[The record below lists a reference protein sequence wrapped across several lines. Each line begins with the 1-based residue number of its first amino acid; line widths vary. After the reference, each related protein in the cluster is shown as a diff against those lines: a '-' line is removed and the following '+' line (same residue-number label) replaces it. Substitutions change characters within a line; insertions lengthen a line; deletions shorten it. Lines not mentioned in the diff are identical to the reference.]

1 MPSSL
6 TLQIKPENFKFLKQT
21 QNQSLT
27 SPLTPILQSL
37 NETDKYLFGL
47 RNSENFTFTKD
58 HEYHISRGL
67 YHAITKN
74 LNNKIIQDICRLNDL
89 KAAFKEREISLV
101 DLETVLRQTTHLEDL
116 PHAIEQKGICLEDLQ
131 QILEE
136 KKLNIKDL
144 SAAFEVKKI
153 SLEDFQTALEE
164 YQIHDKELIS
174 FIILCLVEPIW
185 LPGLLPM
192 IAFCLLAPLG
202 YRCVNQNL
210 SDNENYIF
218 ENFDRLQIVKKTDN
232 NSIEFYSNLSVKE
245 NDLTKGSAEI
255 RFSFANTTPPQ
266 VNLLPITINLNFVDE
281 QEDKQFQ
288 KKLADNFKDWLLYQN
303 ELDDIPIKLADWR
316 AAQIDF
322 CMFPVSIGLL
332 IGLTAM
338 CSLIALGLTPFSPLL
353 LPPLG
358 LALGLGLAG
367 VLNTYAQIN
376 IKKEKQKI
384 QRPIYLYNDKSIQ
397 TKTLFNLPTD
407 NSSIASETKLRLKI

>member
-1 MPSSL
+1 MPHSL
-6 TLQIKPENFKFLKQT
+6 TLQINPENFKFLKQT
-21 QNQSLT
+21 QNKSLT

-37 NETDKYLFGL
+37 NETDKHLFGL

-74 LNNKIIQDICRLNDL
+74 LNNKIIEDIYRLNDL
-89 KAAFKEREISLV
+89 KTALKQKEIPV
-101 DLETVLRQTTHLEDL
+101 ADLEAALRQTINLEDL
-116 PHAIEQKGICLEDLQ
+116 PHAIEQKGICLEDLY

-136 KKLNIKDL
+136 KKLNLKDL

-164 YQIHDKELIS
+164 HQIHDKELIS

-192 IAFCLLAPLG
+192 IALCLLAPLG
-202 YRCVNQNL
+202 YRCVNENL
-210 SDNENYIF
+210 TDNENFIF
-218 ENFDRLQIVKKTDN
+218 ENRDRLHIVKKTDN

-255 RFSFANTTPPQ
+255 RFSFVNTTPPQ
-266 VNLLPITINLNFVDE
+266 VNLLPITINLNLDE
-281 QEDKQFQ
+281 EEEDKQIRE
-288 KKLADNFKDWLLYQN
+288 KLANNFKDCLLYQN
-303 ELDDIPIKLADWR
+303 ELDNIPIKLADWR

-332 IGLTAM
+332 IGLTTM

-358 LALGLGLAG
+358 LALGLALAG
-367 VLNTYAQIN
+367 VLNAYAQIN

-384 QRPIYLYNDKSIQ
+384 QRPIYLYNKESLW
-397 TKTLFNLPTD
+397 TPSSFNLPTD
-407 NSSIASETKLRLKI
+407 NASIAPETQVTLNR

>member
-21 QNQSLT
+21 QNKSLT

-37 NETDKYLFGL
+37 NETDKHLFEL

-58 HEYHISRGL
+58 HEKHISRGL

-74 LNNKIIQDICRLNDL
+74 LNNKIIEDICRLNDL
-89 KAAFKEREISLV
+89 KTALKQKEIPIG
-101 DLETVLRQTTHLEDL
+101 DLEAALRQTTKIEDL
-116 PHAIEQKGICLEDLQ
+116 PHSIEQKGICLEDLQ

-136 KKLNIKDL
+136 KQLNLKDL

-174 FIILCLVEPIW
+174 FITLCLVEPIW
-185 LPGLLPM
+185 LPGLLPS
-192 IAFCLLAPLG
+192 IALHLLNPLG
-202 YRCVNQNL
+202 YRCVNKNL
-210 SDNENYIF
+210 SDDENFIF
-218 ENFDRLQIVKKTDN
+218 ENRDGLQLVKKIDN

-245 NDLTKGSAEI
+245 YDRTKGSLEI
-255 RFSFANTTPPQ
+255 RFSFLNTTPPQ

-288 KKLADNFKDWLLYQN
+288 EKLAENFKDWLLYQN

-316 AAQIDF
+316 AARIDF
-322 CMFPVSIGLL
+322 CMFPISIGLL
-332 IGLTAM
+332 IGLSAM
-338 CSLIALGLTPFSPLL
+338 CSLIALGLTLFSPLL

-367 VLNTYAQIN
+367 VLNVYAQIN

-384 QRPIYLYNDKSIQ
+384 QRPIYLYNNESLR
-397 TKTLFNLPTD
+397 TTSLFNLPRD
-407 NSSIASETKLRLKI
+407 NSSIAPERQLTLNR